1 MLASVVAVALVVVA
15 ALVAAHREP
24 HPIVGA
30 DVVAAQREPH
40 LCTYDQHAKEVAI
53 F

>member
-1 MLASVVAVALVVVA
+1 MLASVVAVAVVVA
-15 ALVAAHREP
+15 VLVAAHREP